1 MQISSDILN
10 RKGATK
16 AALLSSEIV
25 ALLNKGIIESVN
37 LTEWLAVD
45 HTVLVKH
52 ILPEEYHFDC
62 LAALDLLKQKTAMQS
77 TIVVGKAL
85 FETTSQNGD
94 NNLFPFLAAHVSDSA
109 RCWAAYIVGA
119 NNGLTIS
126 EKLDAIR
133 PFAADSHF
141 GVREIAWMAVRPAVE
156 SDLDEAIAILSE
168 WVKDADANVRRF
180 ASEVTRPRGVWCKHI
195 ERLKAEP
202 QLGLAILEPLKSDG
216 EKYVRDSVAN
226 WLNDSAKT
234 QPEFVKDICSKW
246 SEESKT
252 KETAYIIKKATRSI

>member
-1 MQISSDILN
+1 M
-10 RKGATK
+10 
-16 AALLSSEIV
+16 
-25 ALLNKGIIESVN
+25 
-37 LTEWLAVD
+37 
-45 HTVLVKH
+45 
-52 ILPEEYHFDC
+52 
-62 LAALDLLKQKTAMQS
+62 
-77 TIVVGKAL
+77 
-85 FETTSQNGD
+85 
-94 NNLFPFLAAHVSDSA
+94 
-109 RCWAAYIVGA
+109 
-119 NNGLTIS
+119 
-126 EKLDAIR
+126 
-133 PFAADSHF
+133 
-141 GVREIAWMAVRPAVE
+141 REIAWMAVRPAVE
-156 SDLDEAIAILSE
+156 SDLDEAITILSE